1 MTSSGA
7 SPGEEWR
14 PGPTGPVGPAGRRG
28 RPPAAHPASG
38 GAVSRRPGGAP
49 KLIASHAVPNRPRGG
64 RGRGPTPALAGRG
77 EKKRVG
83 RGVDARS
90 ERPIIPRPPWWR
102 ALRRDGPRHR
112 SLTIRSGSL
121 CGRSRRRSI
130 SKNRRRGATRHAVAC
145 TSVESE
151 SGHVRVADNL
161 QLKSLILAQIERWR
175 HA

>member
-1 MTSSGA
+1 MDRPVRPIAGA
-7 SPGEEWR
+7 V
-14 PGPTGPVGPAGRRG
+14 PVGP
-28 RPPAAHPASG
+28 PAP
-38 GAVSRRPGGAP
+38 RTGAP
-49 KLIASHAVPNRPRGG
+49 SPGTSVERRSSSLRMPSRTARWGC
-64 RGRGPTPALAGRG
+64 RGRGPTPALARWG
-77 EKKRVG
+77 EKKEFAE
-83 RGVDARS
+83 GVDARF
-90 ERPIIPRPPWWR
+90 ERPIIPRPPWWL
-102 ALRRDGPRHR
+102 ALRKGGPRHR

-130 SKNRRRGATRHAVAC
+130 SKNRRRRATRHAVAC